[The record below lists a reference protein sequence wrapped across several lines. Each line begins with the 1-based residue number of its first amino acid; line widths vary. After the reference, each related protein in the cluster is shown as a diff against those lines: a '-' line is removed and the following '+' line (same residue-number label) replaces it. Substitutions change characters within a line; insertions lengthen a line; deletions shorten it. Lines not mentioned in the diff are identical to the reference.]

1 MKVRVINR
9 MQQYRDYKEFAS
21 KYAKGCFWFDN
32 GYKIKDDDVLELI
45 EYAPHKEFKDETI
58 AVCKD
63 NENRIILIEKRGV
76 KEMKENVKVLV
87 VDWGRLY
94 TTFKEIAKKYIGD
107 ELWFE
112 DGYSAQEGDILELI
126 EYTPHIYND
135 NITMAVCKDEK
146 NRIILIGEKGIIEL
160 KKQVRVVDDGYQYCS
175 YSDLANKYTNDVLW
189 FEEDYSV
196 EKGEVLNLITITKH
210 PNFKDKEIA
219 VCKDDKNRIIL
230 IGIKGIKD
238 VETKKDE
245 EKAMK
250 TEIKVGDICE
260 VVNGW
265 GMSFQ
270 QLGTK
275 VRVLEINKYV
285 DHNTTNT
292 TARIEKLDDGTI
304 GSCYLT
310 SIKLVEKEPILPVGT
325 RVMVV
330 KDILSA
336 EEFTGKEFVIEES
349 NEYFAVAKKY
359 FESYDF
365 ILAVNPFHLEN
376 GYVVVLEDKKV
387 EKWSEW
393 KYDGSRHFYYR
404 VKGNRIQAKKY
415 GIKVQSKCLDCDT
428 FDLKKGLKI
437 CNARIEIKEAQ
448 EQLKELCK

>member
-1 MKVRVINR
+1 
-9 MQQYRDYKEFAS
+9 
-21 KYAKGCFWFDN
+21 
-32 GYKIKDDDVLELI
+32 
-45 EYAPHKEFKDETI
+45 
-58 AVCKD
+58 
-63 NENRIILIEKRGV
+63 
-76 KEMKENVKVLV
+76 
-87 VDWGRLY
+87 
-94 TTFKEIAKKYIGD
+94 
-107 ELWFE
+107 
-112 DGYSAQEGDILELI
+112 
-126 EYTPHIYND
+126 
-135 NITMAVCKDEK
+135 
-146 NRIILIGEKGIIEL
+146 
-160 KKQVRVVDDGYQYCS
+160 
-175 YSDLANKYTNDVLW
+175 
-189 FEEDYSV
+189 
-196 EKGEVLNLITITKH
+196 
-210 PNFKDKEIA
+210 
-219 VCKDDKNRIIL
+219 
-230 IGIKGIKD
+230 
-238 VETKKDE
+238 
-245 EKAMK
+245 MK

-285 DHNTTNT
+285 DHNTT
-292 TARIEKLDDGTI
+292 ARIEKLDDGTI
-304 GSCYLT
+304 GTCYLT

-415 GIKVQSKCLDCDT
+415 GIKVQSKCMDCDT
-428 FDLKKGLKI
+428 FDLKKGLEI